1 MSLEGLLIGLLYIC
15 LYAVLLCIVVY
26 VLLFFAARFGLGVPP
41 QIVNLIW
48 AAVGLVIL
56 IMIVSLLFG
65 WRPGVPFRARAEPVT
80 SSAVAA
86 ISAPPA
92 RHMPRLLVHAQH

>member
-1 MSLEGLLIGLLYIC
+1 MSLEGLLIGLLYIG

-41 QIVNLIW
+41 QIINLIW

-65 WRPGVPFRARAEPVT
+65 WRPSVPFRARAEPVT
-80 SSAVAA
+80 SGAVAA
-86 ISAPPA
+86 LSAPAPRYLPGLLIA
-92 RHMPRLLVHAQH
+92 RY

>member
-15 LYAVLLCIVVY
+15 LYGVILCIVVY
-26 VLLFFAARFGLGVPP
+26 ILLIVAARFGLGLTP
-41 QIVNLIW
+41 QIINLIW

-65 WRPGVPFRARAEPVT
+65 WRPSLPFRTHSEAVPGGTVIAL
-80 SSAVAA
+80 SAA
-86 ISAPPA
+86 PA
-92 RHMPRLLVHAQH
+92 RHLPRLLVA